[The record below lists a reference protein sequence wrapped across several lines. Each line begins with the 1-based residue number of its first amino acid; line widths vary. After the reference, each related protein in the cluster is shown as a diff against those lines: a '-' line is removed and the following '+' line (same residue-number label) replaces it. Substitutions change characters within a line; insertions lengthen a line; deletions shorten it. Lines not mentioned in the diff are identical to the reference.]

1 MLASLCC
8 TTSHSHFD
16 ADRPEN
22 LRHTLAC
29 MAYICHVDPR
39 SCAAVRSVPDAAGY
53 FEPFASSS
61 DPQISLFAFSVLL
74 SLRPC
79 VACFPHTCL
88 QVLCAIQHP
97 PSLAVLMAPTSEAF
111 FRTIIDCAFG
121 DFKLMADGVII
132 YPKSGPGL
140 QRYLLQL
147 LGDGCR
153 VSNGIYWRRVSPLNR
168 CLTFMKRMTNL
179 REQIPTLEWAN
190 VYSLALP
197 GCSSLPEFRC
207 VVLRL
212 CTQLFLYLTTVQVS
226 VILAGCERQYR
237 LLVEAAAKC
246 F

>member
-1 MLASLCC
+1 MQTVPRTFA
-8 TTSHSHFD
+8 TRSH
-16 ADRPEN
+16 AWRTYVT
-22 LRHTLAC
+22 LTLAVVLPC
-29 MAYICHVDPR
+29 DLCLTQLATLSPLLLALTR
-39 SCAAVRSVPDAAGY
+39 KSVCL
-53 FEPFASSS
+53 
-61 DPQISLFAFSVLL
+61 LFRCSFPS
-74 SLRPC
+74 RPC
-79 VACFPHTCL
+79 VASFPHTCL
-88 QVLCAIQHP
+88 QVLCAIQHL

-197 GCSSLPEFRC
+197 GCSGLPEFRYKASGF
-207 VVLRL
+207 VFVRSV
-212 CTQLFLYLTTVQVS
+212 FYLTSVQVS
-226 VILAGCERQYR
+226 VVLTRCQRQYR